1 LRHRIA
7 LDQTVEFLAAADAL
21 IVQDGEAELIAMELN
36 AALHAMNSLI
46 GRVGVEDLL
55 DEIFASFCLGK

>member
-1 LRHRIA
+1 MKDAINYISKAKKL
-7 LDQTVEFLAAADAL
+7 LASN
-21 IVQDGEAELIAMELN
+21 GESELIAMELN
-36 AALHAMNSLI
+36 TALYAMNSII